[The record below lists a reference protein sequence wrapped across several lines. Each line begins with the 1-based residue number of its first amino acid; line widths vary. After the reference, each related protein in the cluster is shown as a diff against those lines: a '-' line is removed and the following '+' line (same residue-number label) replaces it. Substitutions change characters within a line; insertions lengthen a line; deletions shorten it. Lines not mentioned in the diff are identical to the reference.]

1 MWSCHLFF
9 YTKKEKKKKVQLH
22 VQNTSNVID
31 WINKVQFGRLTLQ
44 GFGPS
49 YNPCKKGKYK
59 ASVLVIFYQN

>member
-1 MWSCHLFF
+1 M
-9 YTKKEKKKKVQLH
+9 
-22 VQNTSNVID
+22 QNTSNVID

-59 ASVLVIFYQN
+59 ALVLVTFYQNQRQNTSLPIQNPKFEG